1 MELTEKEQTIDSKF
15 DESLHDVLFTP
26 HYENCGVEAMAFG
39 GITIPL
45 IQMNGYSVYI
55 YGYVK
60 CVSAVILFL
69 EQFKIKVCGIIDRN
83 MEKTKIQRADG
94 IPILHITQLDKIPDP
109 QNAFVIIDVYQPS
122 GVEVSKIINPLIS
135 AGIQNYCMIAP
146 KERDRITG
154 NCYRI
159 ERIDYYRNHYED
171 LKLVLNRLKDDTSR
185 EVLLEFLRTTMR
197 CRPYRLP
204 VCEGRNKY
212 FYGQTIHGVPEE
224 LYIHKKDEVWL
235 NCGANIGDTVFQ
247 YFAHGLDANAVFAIE
262 GNKKIYSS
270 LYHNLNSLPTPYRKK
285 VVPKN
290 EFIDENTDFGELLTG
305 KAVSLIN
312 ADIEGNELD
321 LMKALSSVIARDRP
335 VLALCAYHKESDLID
350 FVTYLDSIVT
360 DYSYIL
366 RKYPSIG
373 FYQWGSELVM
383 YAVPFEREVS

>member
-1 MELTEKEQTIDSKF
+1 MKEKLTEKVRTVDSKF
-15 DESLHDVLFTP
+15 AESLHDVLFTA
-26 HYENCGVEAMAFG
+26 HYENCGVEAMEFG

-60 CVSAVILFL
+60 RVSALILYL
-69 EQFKIKVCGIIDRN
+69 ERFKIKVCGIIDRN

-109 QNAFVIIDVYQPS
+109 QNTFVIIGVCQPS
-122 GVEVSKIINPLIS
+122 GV
-135 AGIQNYCMIAP
+135 
-146 KERDRITG
+146 
-154 NCYRI
+154 
-159 ERIDYYRNHYED
+159 
-171 LKLVLNRLKDDTSR
+171 
-185 EVLLEFLRTTMR
+185 
-197 CRPYRLP
+197 
-204 VCEGRNKY
+204 
-212 FYGQTIHGVPEE
+212 
-224 LYIHKKDEVWL
+224 DEVWL
-235 NCGANIGDTVFQ
+235 NCGANVGDTVFL
-247 YFAHGLDANAVFAIE
+247 YFANQLEADTVLAVEGDKNIYKTLCRNLDR
-262 GNKKIYSS
+262 
-270 LYHNLNSLPTPYRKK
+270 LPALYRKK
-285 VVPKN
+285 VVSIN
-290 EFIDENTDFGELLTG
+290 EFIDENTDFGELMTG

-373 FYQWGSELVM
+373 FLQSGSELVM